1 MKVPAG
7 RTTVIVAASIGAACS
22 AVDVVREVALETGR
36 HLLERSITKNYG
48 QSYKETVDRM
58 FESVMVATLTPGED
72 GADSAGV
79 EPLTGSDDFG
89 TDASVDDA
97 AALLD
102 ELEAVEAAMDLA
114 PIELEVAVLR
124 EARVDGRFVPIELSD
139 GDTIRDGVGRADD
152 GDNIKIRFEVNQQ
165 CHVYAVWIDATG
177 WVTPIFPRS
186 DAYSHVNPAT
196 PDLTY
201 TLPEGNQWFFL
212 DEHRGIENLYF
223 IASHEAIPNLESAI
237 GDLLG
242 KERTL
247 QAGLD
252 QPIPVEEPY
261 AIMRGIGGTREGR
274 LSSVRTSDDRVHDVK
289 SQVFIAEFASSD
301 LVVTRWFRHE

>member
-1 MKVPAG
+1 MKVSAG
-7 RTTVIVAASIGAACS
+7 RTTVVLAASIGAACS
-22 AVDVVREVALETGR
+22 AAEVVREVALETGR

-58 FESVMVATLTPGED
+58 FESVMVATLTPGKADADRAEVVQLASSED
-72 GADSAGV
+72 FEAA
-79 EPLTGSDDFG
+79 P
-89 TDASVDDA
+89 DAQEA

-102 ELEAVEAAMDLA
+102 EMEAVEAAMALE

-124 EARVDGRFVPIELSD
+124 EARVEGRYVPIELSD

-165 CHVYAVWIDATG
+165 CHVYAVWVDATG

-196 PDLTY
+196 PDLEY
-201 TLPEGNQWFFL
+201 TLPEGSQWFFL

-223 IASHEAIPNLESAI
+223 VASHEAIPNLESAI
-237 GDLLG
+237 EDLLG
-242 KERTL
+242 KERAL
-247 QAGLD
+247 QAELD
-252 QPIPVEEPY
+252 APIPVEEPY
-261 AIMRGIGGTREGR
+261 ALMRGIGGTREGR
-274 LSSVRTSDDRVHDVK
+274 LSSVRTSDDRTHDVK

-301 LVVTRWFRHE
+301 LVITRWFRHE